1 MQQRH
6 IHVGGAELDDLAP
19 SPPAWPRY
27 GARRP
32 GSLTGVCIGDPMQA
46 LPFDGWPGSATGL
59 YLYVISSHS
68 PGGEHPEVRGLVI
81 LPGGIQWLLPSPAN
95 VPYGSRRWGL
105 LVMFCRGQDIYYGR
119 WLRSGSTSPLLL
131 SYETV
136 ATAVVGVAPL
146 RDHVPP
152 HGGCSGH
159 RPHRS
164 MSLTGVAGGAY
175 FICFVGFLLKPNG

>member
-1 MQQRH
+1 MQLGDDADAAAAP
-6 IHVGGAELDDLAP
+6 HVGGAELDDSAP

-32 GSLTGVCIGDPMQA
+32 GSQTGVGIGDPMQA

-105 LVMFCRGQDIYYGR
+105 LLRGLSAPDRRGR
-119 WLRSGSTSPLLL
+119 
-131 SYETV
+131 
-136 ATAVVGVAPL
+136 
-146 RDHVPP
+146 
-152 HGGCSGH
+152 
-159 RPHRS
+159 
-164 MSLTGVAGGAY
+164 SLKAY
-175 FICFVGFLLKPNG
+175 RHP